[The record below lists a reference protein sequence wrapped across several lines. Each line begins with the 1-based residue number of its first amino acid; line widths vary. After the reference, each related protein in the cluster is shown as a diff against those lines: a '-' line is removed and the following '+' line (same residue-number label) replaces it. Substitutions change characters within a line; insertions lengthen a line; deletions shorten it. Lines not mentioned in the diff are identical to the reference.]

1 MAVAAYASLLSLMHV
16 LDNVQHPARRRRLH
30 LDRDQIERLQKKV
43 KFLKDFLEVHSQRKS
58 NQEIEDLVRQIA
70 VVSYEAEHIIDLHV
84 VDQLREGSQDEGH
97 RMAAISSFCLDI
109 DKIIEEI
116 DSITEELMM
125 IQEGWNNI
133 DVQKP
138 IVLAPATSS
147 KIPSS
152 EKNST
157 MVGFDEHLIRIMD
170 ELAGDKYDL
179 QILPVVGMGG
189 IGKTTLA
196 KNIFDHPYI
205 VNCFDI
211 RIWSTISQEYNVL
224 EILRG
229 LLGLPNDVKG
239 QESSD
244 VRKLGEM
251 LHKRLFGRKYLIVM
265 DDMWSTEPWDEIK
278 LFFPNNG
285 NGSRIMITTRL
296 STVAAS
302 LGSRKPYMLDFLD
315 QEKSWNL
322 LCEKVFGQ
330 KSCPYPEL
338 EAIGK
343 DIAKYCRGLPLAI
356 VVIGGLL
363 ANPNMTGQNHWE
375 SVAKNVKSFANAED
389 NEHCLKI
396 LCLSY
401 NHLPVHLKL
410 CFLYM
415 RFFREDDKIQVSQ
428 LTKLWVG
435 EGFVKPIKGKTLEE
449 AAKQYLKD
457 LVDRNL
463 ILILEWTRRREFK
476 ICGIHDLLRD
486 LCLRESDKEQFICV
500 PKVQRIRSST
510 GQINLCFLCSDPVLS
525 KREIIYV
532 QKIPIIGS
540 PSTSTVTALMCKI
553 CQSDHPHFTRLRW
566 LKIFHQ
572 YQEYYLQHTKL
583 HYIDMRTSFFRDN
596 FSYDKL
602 GFVFPYSISFLWNL
616 QTLFINVDVNK
627 GLMVVPS
634 KIWEMPQ
641 LRHIFINSAVLP
653 FPTDLLDST
662 ILENLQ
668 TLALIYNFRCMT
680 KVLQRIPNVKKL
692 KLSYPRDHV
701 EEWSHYCLYNLARL
715 HKLESLFLSAEN
727 FFLENIVFPTAL
739 KKLTLSR
746 CGIPW
751 KDMEIIGSLLN
762 LEVLKLYRNAF
773 KGAEWNLVDG
783 QFPRLR
789 VLLIHQSDLVRW
801 NAENNHFPNLERLF
815 LEDMHDLEEIPSD
828 IGDIATLCSIHLD
841 FAVTQLSIQ
850 QSKYLRNNLAMGM
863 SFKFGLMG
871 KMSSWWILS

>member
-116 DSITEELMM
+116 DSITKELMM

-196 KNIFDHPYI
+196 KNTFDHPYI

-229 LLGLPNDVKG
+229 LLGLPNDGKG

-343 DIAKYCRGLPLAI
+343 DIAKYCRGLPL
-356 VVIGGLL
+356 
-363 ANPNMTGQNHWE
+363 
-375 SVAKNVKSFANAED
+375 
-389 NEHCLKI
+389 
-396 LCLSY
+396 
-401 NHLPVHLKL
+401 
-410 CFLYM
+410 
-415 RFFREDDKIQVSQ
+415 
-428 LTKLWVG
+428 
-435 EGFVKPIKGKTLEE
+435 
-449 AAKQYLKD
+449 
-457 LVDRNL
+457 
-463 ILILEWTRRREFK
+463 
-476 ICGIHDLLRD
+476 
-486 LCLRESDKEQFICV
+486 
-500 PKVQRIRSST
+500 
-510 GQINLCFLCSDPVLS
+510 
-525 KREIIYV
+525 
-532 QKIPIIGS
+532 
-540 PSTSTVTALMCKI
+540 
-553 CQSDHPHFTRLRW
+553 QS
-566 LKIFHQ
+566 
-572 YQEYYLQHTKL
+572 
-583 HYIDMRTSFFRDN
+583 
-596 FSYDKL
+596 
-602 GFVFPYSISFLWNL
+602 
-616 QTLFINVDVNK
+616 
-627 GLMVVPS
+627 
-634 KIWEMPQ
+634 
-641 LRHIFINSAVLP
+641 
-653 FPTDLLDST
+653 
-662 ILENLQ
+662 
-668 TLALIYNFRCMT
+668 
-680 KVLQRIPNVKKL
+680 
-692 KLSYPRDHV
+692 
-701 EEWSHYCLYNLARL
+701 
-715 HKLESLFLSAEN
+715 
-727 FFLENIVFPTAL
+727 
-739 KKLTLSR
+739 
-746 CGIPW
+746 
-751 KDMEIIGSLLN
+751 
-762 LEVLKLYRNAF
+762 
-773 KGAEWNLVDG
+773 
-783 QFPRLR
+783 
-789 VLLIHQSDLVRW
+789 
-801 NAENNHFPNLERLF
+801 
-815 LEDMHDLEEIPSD
+815 
-828 IGDIATLCSIHLD
+828 
-841 FAVTQLSIQ
+841 
-850 QSKYLRNNLAMGM
+850 
-863 SFKFGLMG
+863 
-871 KMSSWWILS
+871 